1 MVEQDTEKTAVN
13 PHYVTP
19 EEADR
24 MTCVVN
30 PAEHFCNGPDCMAWR
45 WKPEGTQNLRQG
57 YELRIPLHP
66 EQPMTHGYCGMVR
79 A

>member
-1 MVEQDTEKTAVN
+1 MTDN

-19 EEADR
+19 EEAQ
-24 MTCVVN
+24 TKWCPIQNPPQACVGT
-30 PAEHFCNGPDCMAWR
+30 ECMAWR

-66 EQPMTHGYCGMVR
+66 EEPMEHGYCGMIKS
-79 A
+79 